1 MAAVTPTK
9 GALARARRSLGL
21 AQMGYELMDR
31 KRNILIREMM
41 QLIDSAKEIQA
52 EIDTTFT
59 RAYSA
64 LQQANIRLG
73 DCLDIALAT
82 PVDDTLRIGYRSV
95 MGVEIPIVAAS
106 DFEAKLSYGFFGTDS
121 SLDQTLYEFYRVKKL
136 CAALAEVETSVY
148 RLAEAIK
155 KAQKR
160 ANALKNIIIP
170 RYTADIEYIVGV
182 LEEREREEFSRL
194 KVVKAR
200 K

>member
-1 MAAVTPTK
+1 MVP
-9 GALARARRSLGL
+9 
-21 AQMGYELMDR
+21 
-31 KRNILIREMM
+31 
-41 QLIDSAKEIQA
+41 
-52 EIDTTFT
+52 
-59 RAYSA
+59 
-64 LQQANIRLG
+64 
-73 DCLDIALAT
+73 
-82 PVDDTLRIGYRSV
+82 
-95 MGVEIPIVAAS
+95 

-136 CAALAEVETSVY
+136 CSTLAEVETSVY

-170 RYTADIEYIVGV
+170 RYTADIDYIIGV